1 MYKFEHDWFS
11 QNIQNLKKLFD
22 GYNGQPKLKILEIG
36 SLEGRSTTWFLD
48 NVKDCHVTC
57 IDTWKGGKDHDPNNK
72 AINFD
77 RIYENFHH
85 NMSFHPQRYD
95 EMKMTSYDALIELYL
110 EKQKFDFIFVDGSH
124 TAEDVNADLVLSW
137 KLLNFGGLIYCD
149 DYLWGFNEDDKTV
162 YDSPKLGIDSFVN
175 VFSSRLKPIYGMTNN
190 AAVYMKVK

>member
-1 MYKFEHDWFS
+1 
-11 QNIQNLKKLFD
+11 
-22 GYNGQPKLKILEIG
+22 
-36 SLEGRSTTWFLD
+36 
-48 NVKDCHVTC
+48 
-57 IDTWKGGKDHDPNNK
+57 
-72 AINFD
+72 
-77 RIYENFHH
+77 
-85 NMSFHPQRYD
+85 MSFHPQRYD